1 MSHADH
7 DVIAAARD
15 GDPDGGARMNLTYQL
30 SMHLAAHMRQWPR
43 ADREQARRDITRR
56 LTTGQAWLWPEP
68 VQMEMFA

>member
-1 MSHADH
+1 
-7 DVIAAARD
+7 
-15 GDPDGGARMNLTYQL
+15 MNLAYQL

-43 ADREQARRDITRR
+43 ADREQVRRDITRR